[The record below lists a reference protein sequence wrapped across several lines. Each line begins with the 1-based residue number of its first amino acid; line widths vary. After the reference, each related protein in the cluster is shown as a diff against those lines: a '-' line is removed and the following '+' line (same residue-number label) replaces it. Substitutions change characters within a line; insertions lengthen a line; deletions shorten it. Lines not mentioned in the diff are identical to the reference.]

1 MNEKKLKTGPECSR
15 TFSDKKKNFSTKQKA
30 HCKKFVMFFF
40 LFFFFIMKQS
50 DELVVYTKIKV

>member
-15 TFSDKKKNFSTKQKA
+15 TFSDKKKKISTKQKA

-40 LFFFFIMKQS
+40 YFFFYH
-50 DELVVYTKIKV
+50 ETV

>member
-15 TFSDKKKNFSTKQKA
+15 TFSDKKKKISTKQKA

-40 LFFFFIMKQS
+40 YFFFYHETVWRVSSIYKN
-50 DELVVYTKIKV
+50 